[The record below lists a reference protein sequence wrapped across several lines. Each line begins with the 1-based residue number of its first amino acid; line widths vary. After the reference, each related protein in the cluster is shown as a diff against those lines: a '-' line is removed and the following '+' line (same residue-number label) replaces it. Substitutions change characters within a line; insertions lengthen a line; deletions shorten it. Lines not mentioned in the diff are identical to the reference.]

1 VSQQRLF
8 KAQDFMQPSP
18 GEPIRSVVVES
29 TQSVVVA
36 WHVLPGQSIAPHTH
50 PAGQDTWTI
59 LAGRG
64 RYQVDASGATIDIEP
79 GDILVAMQDQV
90 HGVTCTSEV
99 PLQFV
104 SVVAPAEAGYVPL
117 ASQL

>member
-1 VSQQRLF
+1 MDNTRVF
-8 KAQDFMQPSP
+8 KAKDFMQPSP

-59 LAGRG
+59 LSGTG
-64 RYQVDASGATIDIEP
+64 RYQLDAQGNSIDIAP
-79 GDILVAMQDQV
+79 GDIVVAMQDQV
-90 HGVTCTSEV
+90 HGVTCTSEM

-104 SVVAPAEAGYVPL
+104 SVVSPTDAGYVPL
-117 ASQL
+117 AS